1 MAHRKKSDIET
12 KKYCFVVVDDDPNNV
27 IVLSYILQGSG
38 LEGEIIYFDN
48 PKEALKFFDNHECD
62 LMFLDV
68 EMPEMTG
75 FEFMEQLKNPPYT
88 IVLTSYSQKYAEKA
102 FYFLDKNLIDFISKD
117 KLLNSLPRIKERFI
131 ERYKDHYI
139 YAKCKT
145 GVDDIFRVP
154 FAKIKMFNKVRSLVY
169 LILEDAPSDH
179 YYLETTLEEI
189 EMKLPKGSY
198 YRVRKGKT
206 IIIAHMKNYI
216 SGKISLGNDYTNNEI
231 FIEVPF
237 RDRKTFATFFE
248 ERHSMITFKE

>member
-1 MAHRKKSDIET
+1 MAHKKKSDIDT

-27 IVLSYILQGSG
+27 IVLNYILQGSG

-48 PKEALKFFDNHECD
+48 PKQALSFFENHECD

-75 FEFMEQLKNPPYT
+75 FEFMEQLANPPYT

-102 FYFLDKNLIDFISKD
+102 FNFLDKNLIDFISKEN
-117 KLLNSLPRIKERFI
+117 LLGSLPRIKERFI
-131 ERYKDHYI
+131 ERYKDHYF

-145 GVDDIFRVP
+145 GIDDIIRIP
-154 FAKIKMFNKVRSLVY
+154 FAKIKLFNKVRNLVY
-169 LILEDAPSDH
+169 IILEDVPSDF
-179 YYLETTLEEI
+179 YYLESTLEEI
-189 EMKLPKGSY
+189 EMQLPKGSF

-206 IIIAHMKNYI
+206 IIIAHMRNYI
-216 SGKISLGNDYTNNEI
+216 SGKISLGNDYEGNEI
-231 FIEVPF
+231 SIEVPF
-237 RDRKTFATFFE
+237 RERKAFLTFFE

>member
-1 MAHRKKSDIET
+1 MAHKKKSDIDT

-27 IVLSYILQGSG
+27 IVLNYILQGSG

-48 PKEALKFFDNHECD
+48 PKQALSFFENHECD

-75 FEFMEQLKNPPYT
+75 FEFMEQLANPPYT

-102 FYFLDKNLIDFISKD
+102 FNFLDKNLIDFISKEN
-117 KLLNSLPRIKERFI
+117 LLGSLPRIKERFI
-131 ERYKDHYI
+131 ERYKDHYF

-145 GVDDIFRVP
+145 GIDDIIRIP
-154 FAKIKMFNKVRSLVY
+154 FAKIKLFNKVRNLVY
-169 LILEDAPSDH
+169 IILEDVPSDF
-179 YYLETTLEEI
+179 YYLESTLEDI
-189 EMKLPKGSY
+189 EMQLPKGSF

-206 IIIAHMKNYI
+206 IIIAHMRNYI
-216 SGKISLGNDYTNNEI
+216 SGKISLGNDYEGNEI
-231 FIEVPF
+231 SIEVPF
-237 RDRKTFATFFE
+237 RERKAFLTFFE